1 MTRNRAR
8 LVPPLLGVLAGIA
21 SGQPKAEPD
30 KIIFADDKQPSIE
43 VMITKESFKEVIGT
57 LSGSAQRYTLG
68 EIREIVHAEA
78 PPSYQSGETH
88 REKGEW
94 ENAVAAFERAA
105 RDANARPWVKQYA
118 YFQIAECRRLQGDAA
133 KALQAYDR
141 LLQEFPDTRF
151 YLDVYRARFDLQMSA
166 KNPAAAAKVVTD
178 LRAQANANGMKEWL
192 RHADAMEAG
201 AFEAQGKYK
210 EAFDK
215 YASLAADK
223 DAEIRSQGLRGQI
236 RCLAQLKD
244 WGRLRPLASS
254 VLVKESDPDLLAA
267 AYNGMGD
274 ADRGEGKAKDALW
287 SYLRVIVSLAS
298 RKIDPDEHARA
309 LFGAG
314 ASFAKGAETMTD
326 KEQKTTWQG
335 RAVQN
340 FRELRNRYPDSPL
353 APLAA
358 GELRKLG
365 TD

>member
-1 MTRNRAR
+1 M
-8 LVPPLLGVLAGIA
+8 
-21 SGQPKAEPD
+21 D
-30 KIIFADDKQPSIE
+30 KIIFVDEKQPPIE
-43 VMITKESFKEVIGT
+43 VVLTKESFKEIIGT

-68 EIREIVHAEA
+68 EIREIIHAEP

-88 REKGEW
+88 REQGQW
-94 ENAVAAFERAA
+94 ENAVTAFERAA

-133 KALQAYDR
+133 KALPAYDR

-151 YLDVYRARFDLQMSA
+151 FLDVYRARFDLQMSA
-166 KNPAAAAKVVTD
+166 KRPADAAKVVAD

-201 AFEAQGKYK
+201 AFEAQAKYK

-236 RCLAQLKD
+236 RCLALLKD
-244 WGRLRPLASS
+244 WSRLRPLASG
-254 VLVKESDPDLLAA
+254 VLQRESDAGLLAA
-267 AYNGMGD
+267 AYNGIGD
-274 ADRGEGKAKDALW
+274 ADLGEGKAKDALW
-287 SYLRVIVSLAS
+287 SFLRVIVSLAS
-298 RKIDPDEHARA
+298 KKIDPVEHARA

-314 ASFAKGAETMTD
+314 ASFAKAAEAMTD

-340 FRELRNRYPDSPL
+340 FRELRNRFPDSPL

-365 TD
+365 TE